1 MKMLLNILI
10 FRISNFCFSKSFTSM
25 EKDFL
30 HLANIEEE
38 NQHLNIERCIICQ
51 KEKTC
56 RLTSTAGGRE
66 KIIKAAEFC
75 KNDAFDHLH
84 SRGLDKDFPYHV
96 DNECY
101 KGYTMTKSLK
111 SVKRKNENENIQN
124 NADENKEET
133 MELDRKR
140 TR

>member
-1 MKMLLNILI
+1 
-10 FRISNFCFSKSFTSM
+10 M

-66 KIIKAAEFC
+66 KIIKAAEFR

>member
-1 MKMLLNILI
+1 MKILLNILI
-10 FRISNFCFSKSFTSM
+10 FRINSFCFSKSFTSM

-38 NQHLNIERCIICQ
+38 NQHLNTERCIIYQ

-56 RLTSTAGGRE
+56 RLTPTAGGRE
-66 KIIKAAEFC
+66 KIIKAAEFR
-75 KNDAFDHLH
+75 KDDVFDRLH
-84 SRGLDKDFPYHV
+84 SRGLDKDFLYHV

-101 KGYTMTKSLK
+101 KRYTMKKSLK
-111 SVKRKNENENIQN
+111 SVKRKIENENIQN
-124 NADENKEET
+124 NADENKEGT
-133 MELDRKR
+133 MELDGKR